1 MADSPG
7 RRKALT
13 LLFLQKMGS
22 RIADYLPIDQGLWH
36 KIDLLKALVQR
47 DLEGKYRGSFLG
59 NFWTILNQLAQL
71 LIFTYVFSI
80 ILKVRLTTKGIH
92 TNDNLSFGLWLFAGL
107 LSWTA
112 FSGGFLQAATSVVNQ
127 PNLVKK
133 VVFPLGLL
141 PLVPILTAFVES
153 TFGLLTLLG
162 FMLLLTGKIPLT
174 IALLPLVWI
183 PQLLITAG
191 FGYLAAGLTVFIRD
205 IPQTLGVLINLWFY
219 VTPIVYPTEVIPE
232 AWRNWVFWLNPLATI
247 STFYREA
254 ILDGKITHWREL
266 GFTTCIAVAIFAFG
280 LWVYRRARPAF
291 ADVL

>member
-1 MADSPG
+1 M
-7 RRKALT
+7 
-13 LLFLQKMGS
+13 FLQKMGS
-22 RIADYLPIDQGLWH
+22 RVAGYLPIDQGLWH

-59 NFWTILNQLAQL
+59 NFWTILHQLAQL

-80 ILKVRLTTKGIH
+80 ILKVRLPNRGLH
-92 TNDNLSFGLWLFAGL
+92 DNDSLAFGLWLFAGL
-107 LSWTA
+107 LSWSA
-112 FSGGFLQAATSVVNQ
+112 FSAGFLQAATSVVNQ

-162 FMLLLTGKIPLT
+162 FMLVLTGKIPST

-254 ILDGKITHWREL
+254 ILDGKILHWREL
-266 GFTTCIAVAIFAFG
+266 GFTTLVAAVIFALG

>member
-1 MADSPG
+1 MVDSPG
-7 RRKALT
+7 RRKVLA

-22 RIADYLPIDQGLWH
+22 RVAGYLPIDQGLWH

-80 ILKVRLTTKGIH
+80 ILKVRLTNRGLH
-92 TNDNLSFGLWLFAGL
+92 DNDSLAFGLWLFAGL
-107 LSWTA
+107 LSWSA
-112 FSGGFLQAATSVVNQ
+112 FSAGFLQAATSVVNQ

-162 FMLLLTGKIPLT
+162 FMLVLTGKIPGT

-254 ILDGKITHWREL
+254 ILDGKILHWREL
-266 GFTTCIAVAIFAFG
+266 GFTSCIAVAVFTLG

>member
-1 MADSPG
+1 MVDSPG
-7 RRKALT
+7 RRKVLS

-22 RIADYLPIDQGLWH
+22 RVAGYLPIDQGLWQ
-36 KIDLLKALVQR
+36 KINLLKALVQR

-80 ILKVRLTTKGIH
+80 ILKVRLTTKGFH
-92 TNDNLSFGLWLFAGL
+92 DNDSLSFGLWLFAGL
-107 LSWTA
+107 LSWSA

-153 TFGLLTLLG
+153 TFGLLTLLS
-162 FMLLLTGKIPLT
+162 FMLLLTGKIPAT
-174 IALLPLVWI
+174 IVLLPLVWI

-254 ILDGKITHWREL
+254 ILDGKITHWQEL
-266 GFTTCIAVAIFAFG
+266 GFTTCIAVVIFALG

>member
-1 MADSPG
+1 
-7 RRKALT
+7 
-13 LLFLQKMGS
+13 MGS
-22 RIADYLPIDQGLWH
+22 RVAAYLPIDQSLWH

-71 LIFTYVFSI
+71 LIYTYVFSI
-80 ILKVRLTTKGIH
+80 VLKVRLVTKGVH
-92 TNDNLSFGLWLFAGL
+92 SNDNLAFGLWLFAGL
-107 LSWTA
+107 LSWSA
-112 FSGGFLQAATSVVNQ
+112 FSSGFLQAATSVVNQ

-162 FMLLLTGKIPLT
+162 FMLLLTGKIPGT
-174 IALLPLVWI
+174 IVLLPLVWI

-191 FGYLAAGLTVFIRD
+191 LGYLAAGLTVFIRD
-205 IPQTLGVLINLWFY
+205 IPQTLGVILNLWFY
-219 VTPIVYPTEVIPE
+219 ITPIVYPLEVIPE
-232 AWRNWVFWLNPLATI
+232 NLRGWVFWLNPFATI
-247 STFYREA
+247 STFYREV
-254 ILDGKITHWREL
+254 LLTGEVTHWREL
-266 GFTTCIAVAIFAFG
+266 GFATFLGVIIFSLG
-280 LWVYRRARPAF
+280 LSVYRRARPAF

>member
-1 MADSPG
+1 MS
-7 RRKALT
+7 
-13 LLFLQKMGS
+13 LFLQKAGH
-22 RIADYLPIDQGLWH
+22 RIAEYLPIDQAMWQKL
-36 KIDLLKALVQR
+36 DLLKALVQR

-80 ILKVRLTTKGIH
+80 ILKVRLSTRALH
-92 TNDNLSFGLWLFAGL
+92 ANDNLAFGLWLFAGL
-107 LSWTA
+107 LSWSA
-112 FSGGFLQAATSVVNQ
+112 FSNGFLQAATSVVNQ

-141 PLVPILTAFVES
+141 PLIPILTAFIES
-153 TFGLLTLLG
+153 TFGLITLLG
-162 FMLLLTGKIPLT
+162 FMLVLTGSLQGT
-174 IALLPLVWI
+174 IVLLPLVWI

-191 FGYLAAGLTVFIRD
+191 LGYLVAGLTVFIRD

-219 VTPIVYPTEVIPE
+219 VTPIVYPVESIPE
-232 AWRNWVFWLNPLATI
+232 TWRNWVFWLNPLAAI

-254 ILDGKITHWREL
+254 ILDGEITHWQEL
-266 GFTTCIAVAIFAFG
+266 GFTTCISVVIFIFG